1 MTHDNNHPIPF
12 PTLPRKMKAGEQKW
26 REERDAVFRYRKRM
40 QVLERKHAEEP
51 GRDMGAGEMNF
62 HGDFGDGLWY
72 LFLVTCICSNAM
84 YSSIWDVR
92 LVFSLG

>member
-1 MTHDNNHPIPF
+1 
-12 PTLPRKMKAGEQKW
+12 MKAGEQKW

-62 HGDFGDGLWY
+62 HGDFGDGL
-72 LFLVTCICSNAM
+72 
-84 YSSIWDVR
+84 
-92 LVFSLG
+92 